1 MNRFRHR
8 ATSWVVVAGLA
19 AVAVA
24 GCQTTP
30 QPTAD
35 AEGPLLGVQFVP
47 LTFVSPIHAGSGYAD
62 LFSPEAYAVWVG
74 PDVAA
79 MKQAAAVKAG
89 ESVLDSQAIAA
100 RQVTQTYHVFEC
112 HLVSVF
118 GDMSIAYDAVGLRNV
133 RAYLMTPGGVRT
145 EPVQVSVGENLME
158 SPEGALKRY
167 GRTCLLAF
175 PKGDPVAGPAVPADA
190 PSVRL
195 VLEGYGSTAYFEW
208 PATPAFK
215 EGWIPTA
222 EEYLKAVHLGFK
234 DFSERTARFMHNFD

>member
-1 MNRFRHR
+1 MNNARRR
-8 ATSWVVVAGLA
+8 GGAWVVVAGLA
-19 AVAVA
+19 AVLVA
-24 GCQTTP
+24 GCQTASGP
-30 QPTAD
+30 D
-35 AEGPLLGVQFVP
+35 AEAGGPLLGVTFVP

-62 LFSPEAYAVWVG
+62 LFSPESYAVWVG

-79 MKQAAAVKAG
+79 MKQAAAAKAG

-100 RQVTQTYHVFEC
+100 RQVTDAYHVFEC
-112 HLVSVF
+112 HLASVF

-133 RAYLMTPGGVRT
+133 RAYLTTPGGSRT
-145 EPVQVSVGENLME
+145 EPVQVSIDENLLE

-175 PKGDPVAGPAVPADA
+175 PKGDPVIGPAIASDA
-190 PSVRL
+190 PAVRL

-208 PATPAFK
+208 PATPAPR

-234 DFSERTARFMHNFD
+234 DFSKRTAKFMHNFD